1 MKDSR
6 SKKAIAASLSLTL
19 ALGSVP
25 AVALADEPD
34 QDANKPATQAA
45 TDTDNYV
52 NVKVSFVDENW
63 KAIPSTDIDVNT
75 NLTVDAKGYLGD
87 YITLPSGYEYLDA
100 NPVDSIFNGSG
111 SAYGASQGDT
121 VTVRVK
127 KTQQATQEVNFTY
140 AVGYGD
146 SQKEYTAT
154 AEKGSS
160 LLDALADF
168 TDKAKAAAPE
178 GTEFSGWG
186 FSGSTG
192 IIGND
197 IDDILL
203 SDSVWVEAKYAPK
216 KAATEEGV
224 NVTIEFV
231 DEQGNTLGATDGF
244 TATYRNQTIKTD
256 GKTDLQYLIQVP
268 EGYDVNFVQN
278 KGSESYVFAKDGD
291 TLLAQVKKH
300 VDVVK
305 HTLTVDMGGASATVD
320 VEDGTTYYDALKP
333 YEQSAKDNAAAA
345 GKKFIGWGMYGDD
358 SMHKISLTDEV
369 KGDAAVYAMFEDVV
383 SEHTVTVNSG
393 TSTLGTV
400 TVKDGDS
407 LKDALAGYEQQAKG
421 NAPSGKEFT
430 GWATLVNGKFVP
442 VVATTTVSSN
452 VQVYAQYEDKFF
464 TVDVFGGEG
473 YGEEI
478 DAASVKKDKNLLQS
492 LSAYTDKAKSMA
504 PEGQKFIGWA
514 WSNGDL
520 IDSNTTVT
528 GDISVYAKYAAV
540 ESYTL
545 SIGGMSDDPYAI
557 QKNVDVAEG
566 VNINDVLSAYQDEAE
581 AAAPAGKE
589 FAGWTWSDG
598 TAVAEDATMAAD
610 VAVYASYKDVESYD
624 VHVIYGSDTINPAET
639 ISVKKGANLLEALDQ
654 CSAAAED
661 QAPEGKGFSNWQYSE
676 GVDINAEDTVMGE
689 MTVQAKYVDAEYTVS
704 VSVGYGDDQVEAAQ
718 LTAGYD
724 ANLLDT
730 IGQDEDLLA
739 DAIAKAPEGMRFTGW
754 GMYGD
759 EGLVPFDASTTV
771 RSDLAVYAMYEEV
784 ASHQVNIY
792 YGGDETT
799 PKASPALE
807 EGANLLDE
815 LDAYTDL
822 AKENAPEGKQ
832 FTGWG
837 WTDNEGTVPV
847 PADATVTGDGINVY
861 AMYEAAPAPAE
872 KVTVKFVD
880 NFNKTTNTEEIE
892 KGATATQ
899 PTDPSY
905 PGYTFK
911 GWSSTLG
918 DDGKDFNQVDLTQPV
933 NEDVTYYAFY
943 VKNETPKADD
953 NGNQGAT
960 TDNNGN
966 QGATESTE
974 ATTAADNQATGEQE
988 GTDQSSE
995 APQTSDA
1002 TNAAAVAG
1010 IGGIAGLLAA
1020 AAALL
1025 RRRRNN

>member
-345 GKKFIGWGMYGDD
+345 GKKFLGWGMYGDD

-430 GWATLVNGKFVP
+430 RWATLVNGKFVP

-540 ESYTL
+540 ESCTL

-918 DDGKDFNQVDLTQPV
+918 DDGKDFNQVDFTQPV

>member
-291 TLLAQVKKH
+291 ALLAQVKKH

-430 GWATLVNGKFVP
+430 SWATLVNGKFVP

-918 DDGKDFNQVDLTQPV
+918 DDGKDFNQVDFTQPV

>member
-847 PADATVTGDGINVY
+847 HADATVTGDGINVY

-918 DDGKDFNQVDLTQPV
+918 DDGKDFNQVDFTQPV

>member
-34 QDANKPATQAA
+34 QDSNKPATQAA

-918 DDGKDFNQVDLTQPV
+918 DDGKDFNQVDFTQPV

>member
-87 YITLPSGYEYLDA
+87 SITLPSGYEYLDA

-654 CSAAAED
+654 CSAAADD

-918 DDGKDFNQVDLTQPV
+918 DDGKDFNQVDFTQPV

>member
-1 MKDSR
+1 
-6 SKKAIAASLSLTL
+6 
-19 ALGSVP
+19 
-25 AVALADEPD
+25 
-34 QDANKPATQAA
+34 
-45 TDTDNYV
+45 
-52 NVKVSFVDENW
+52 
-63 KAIPSTDIDVNT
+63 
-75 NLTVDAKGYLGD
+75 
-87 YITLPSGYEYLDA
+87 
-100 NPVDSIFNGSG
+100 
-111 SAYGASQGDT
+111 
-121 VTVRVK
+121 
-127 KTQQATQEVNFTY
+127 
-140 AVGYGD
+140 
-146 SQKEYTAT
+146 
-154 AEKGSS
+154 
-160 LLDALADF
+160 
-168 TDKAKAAAPE
+168 
-178 GTEFSGWG
+178 
-186 FSGSTG
+186 
-192 IIGND
+192 
-197 IDDILL
+197 
-203 SDSVWVEAKYAPK
+203 
-216 KAATEEGV
+216 
-224 NVTIEFV
+224 
-231 DEQGNTLGATDGF
+231 
-244 TATYRNQTIKTD
+244 
-256 GKTDLQYLIQVP
+256 
-268 EGYDVNFVQN
+268 
-278 KGSESYVFAKDGD
+278 
-291 TLLAQVKKH
+291 
-300 VDVVK
+300 
-305 HTLTVDMGGASATVD
+305 
-320 VEDGTTYYDALKP
+320 
-333 YEQSAKDNAAAA
+333 
-345 GKKFIGWGMYGDD
+345 
-358 SMHKISLTDEV
+358 
-369 KGDAAVYAMFEDVV
+369 
-383 SEHTVTVNSG
+383 
-393 TSTLGTV
+393 
-400 TVKDGDS
+400 
-407 LKDALAGYEQQAKG
+407 
-421 NAPSGKEFT
+421 
-430 GWATLVNGKFVP
+430 
-442 VVATTTVSSN
+442 
-452 VQVYAQYEDKFF
+452 
-464 TVDVFGGEG
+464 
-473 YGEEI
+473 
-478 DAASVKKDKNLLQS
+478 
-492 LSAYTDKAKSMA
+492 
-504 PEGQKFIGWA
+504 
-514 WSNGDL
+514 
-520 IDSNTTVT
+520 
-528 GDISVYAKYAAV
+528 
-540 ESYTL
+540 
-545 SIGGMSDDPYAI
+545 MSDDPYAI
-557 QKNVDVAEG
+557 QKTVDVAEG

-581 AAAPAGKE
+581 VAAPAGKE

-799 PKASPALE
+799 PKASPAFE

-880 NFNKTTNTEEIE
+880 NFNKTTSSQEIE

-899 PTDPSY
+899 PADPAY
-905 PGYTFK
+905 DGYTFE
-911 GWSSTLG
+911 GWSSTLEDEQG
-918 DDGKDFNQVDLTQPV
+918 NPKYTKVDFSQPV
-933 NEDVTYYAFY
+933 NEDTTYYAFY
-943 VKNETPKADD
+943 VKNATPQPGD

-960 TDNNGN
+960 TDN
-966 QGATESTE
+966 TE

-1025 RRRRNN
+1025 RRRRNS

>member
-1 MKDSR
+1 MKDSQT
-6 SKKAIAASLSLTL
+6 KKAIAASLSLTL

-34 QDANKPATQAA
+34 QDVNKPATQAA

-918 DDGKDFNQVDLTQPV
+918 DDGKDFNQVDFTQPV